1 MNGSRLATGTIGHRH
16 GSVRAGSGTT
26 LQPRKIPSAPGSN
39 PGCPQFKIKM
49 TRSVKTMEAIYIK
62 GPDGEPEY
70 DGMHMDGYE
79 LELWEARQERGRM
92 RRNWPTCR

>member
-1 MNGSRLATGTIGHRH
+1 
-16 GSVRAGSGTT
+16 
-26 LQPRKIPSAPGSN
+26 
-39 PGCPQFKIKM
+39 
-49 TRSVKTMEAIYIK
+49 MEAIYIK

-92 RRNWPTCR
+92 EAELADLSLMGEEEACILYNVDSKAEAEQLIKEYYI